1 MRESLPTIVMM
12 AIALLL
18 ALVVSRVSFGAE
30 PEDKDLTILQLKK
43 SNLEF
48 AMENMVLQSEVLKQ
62 KYKDAQAE
70 YEKVK
75 TDLDAKEKETK
86 NDKKK

>member
-12 AIALLL
+12 AVALLL
-18 ALVVSRVSFGAE
+18 ALFVSRVSFGAE
-30 PEDKDLTILQLKK
+30 AEDKDLIILQLKK